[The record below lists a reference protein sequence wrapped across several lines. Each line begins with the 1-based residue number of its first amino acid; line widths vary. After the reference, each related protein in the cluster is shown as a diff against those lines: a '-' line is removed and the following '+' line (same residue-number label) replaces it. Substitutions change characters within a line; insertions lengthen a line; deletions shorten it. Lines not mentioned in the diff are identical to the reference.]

1 MPAKSLLEQPFHGNR
16 TAITVNHL
24 GCFGCQ
30 KMCLDRNVI
39 FDTRQLQTP
48 LHYPMTM
55 YKDPE
60 APHAV
65 ENLSKT
71 ITLHLVRVEMKK

>member
-1 MPAKSLLEQPFHGNR
+1 
-16 TAITVNHL
+16 
-24 GCFGCQ
+24 
-30 KMCLDRNVI
+30 MCLDRNVI